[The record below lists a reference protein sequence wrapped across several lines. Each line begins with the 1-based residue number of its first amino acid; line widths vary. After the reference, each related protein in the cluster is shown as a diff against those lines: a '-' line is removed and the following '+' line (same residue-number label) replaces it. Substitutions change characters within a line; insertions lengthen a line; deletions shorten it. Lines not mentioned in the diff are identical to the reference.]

1 MDPWATSMEFMDDM
15 GAIMRNSIL
24 CAIGTVSG
32 MSNGDGNVLNKIKP
46 YKE

>member
-24 CAIGTVSG
+24 CAVGTVSG
-32 MSNGDGNVLNKIKP
+32 MSNEAGDVLNKIKP
-46 YKE
+46 YNE

>member
-15 GAIMRNSIL
+15 AAIMRNSIL